1 MNPNSTFAPLLTRD
15 EERDLAARIA
25 AAREARARAAAGTP
39 RPGDEVVVRRGTAA
53 RNRFIEANL
62 RLVLSIA
69 RRRRLPA
76 HVELD
81 DVIQDGMLG
90 LEKAVERYD
99 HQKGFRFSTY
109 ATWWIRQ
116 SMQRGLEQHA
126 TTIRVPEHQRA
137 RLRTALRERADH
149 GLALDDELARIE
161 SLTTPDSLDRPIDDD
176 QTTLGAV
183 VAVADDDP
191 ADSIEELAARATVDT
206 LLADLDPQVADA
218 VARRFGLRGHEPTTY
233 RVIADTQGRSEESVR
248 RQVARTLERLRPRA
262 RELAA

>member
-1 MNPNSTFAPLLTRD
+1 MNPHATFAPLLTRD
-15 EERDLAARIA
+15 EERELAASLA
-25 AAREARARAAAGTP
+25 AAREARDRVAAGAT
-39 RPGDEVVVRRGTAA
+39 RPEDEVVIARGAAA
-53 RNRFIEANL
+53 RTRFIEGNL

-69 RRRRLPA
+69 RRMRLPR

-137 RLRTALRERADH
+137 RLRAGLRERADH
-149 GLALDDELARIE
+149 GLALDDELARLE

-176 QTTLGAV
+176 LTTLGAI

-191 ADSIEELAARATVDT
+191 ADTVEELAARATVDT

-218 VARRFGLRGHEPTTY
+218 VARRFGLRGHEPATY
-233 RVIADTQGRSEESVR
+233 RIIADVQGRSEESVR